1 MKPKLLLSVVGLY
14 LLLILGGSWEVDAY
28 DAIQFKRLKAVGNC
42 PFCDLSDVR
51 LSKVDLKGANLI
63 KVNLSLAYLDNIDLT
78 GANLT
83 KVTVMSSDFIKV
95 NLTGAN
101 LTGANLT
108 GANLTGAIMKGVVF
122 CVTIMPDGTTN
133 NSGC

>member
-1 MKPKLLLSVVGLY
+1 M
-14 LLLILGGSWEVDAY
+14 DAY

-63 KVNLSLAYLDNIDLT
+63 KVNLSLAYLDKIDLT
-78 GANLT
+78 GE
-83 KVTVMSSDFIKV
+83 
-95 NLTGAN
+95 
-101 LTGANLT
+101 NLT